1 MPTRPRTFA
10 DCARTHA
17 RGLTLIEL
25 CIVLAMAAILVAVA
39 WPSQQ
44 AQLQRARRLDGIAA
58 LTRLQMAQEQFRA
71 RFGRYSGD
79 LASIGSTRSMSGH
92 YVLALHDAGPDTV
105 TLVAAARRDGDQQ
118 GDTECR
124 QLTLQLNQGLAD
136 IGPSPRCWNR

>member
-1 MPTRPRTFA
+1 MPSRPCTPA
-10 DCARTHA
+10 DRARAHA
-17 RGLTLIEL
+17 RGLTLVEL
-25 CIVLAMAAILVAVA
+25 CIVLAITAILVAVA

-71 RFGRYSGD
+71 RFGRYSAE
-79 LASIGSTRSMSGH
+79 LAGIGTTHSSAGH
-92 YVLALHDAGPDTV
+92 YRLALRDASADTV
-105 TLVAAARRDGDQQ
+105 TLVAAARSDGAQH
-118 GDTECR
+118 GDAECR